1 MKRAL
6 ICVLSVFLLL
16 AAACSEQ
23 PQESRLMDGSV
34 EFTKENYPTVCVT
47 PYTENYSI
55 NMTAAV
61 LGITAE
67 EAKALIDVCDSTD
80 ECYLKLAS
88 GECDIVFA
96 HDYGKSVTEKLNTTA
111 LEFTSAELQR
121 DALVFMTN
129 GRAGVSELTTEQLTS
144 IYKGEITNWNE
155 VGGSDMPITLFGLK
169 GGTAGQNAFEKYI
182 SPDIAVA
189 PVYKTV
195 VTADGEFRA
204 EIDYD
209 NSDGAIGYT
218 LVSLVG
224 GEENG
229 GIKLISIN
237 KAAPSS
243 ENITSGNYPFS
254 VSVNLTIRA
263 SEAAENNV
271 RILYDWILSEQGK
284 IALGLVVQ

>member
-6 ICVLSVFLLL
+6 IGVLSVFLLL
-16 AAACSEQ
+16 TAACSEL
-23 PQESRLMDGSV
+23 PQESRLKDGSV

-47 PYTENYSI
+47 PYTENYGI

-61 LGITAE
+61 LGIALE
-67 EAKALIDVCDSTD
+67 EAKSMITVCDSTD

-111 LEFTSAELQR
+111 LRFTSAELQR

-129 GRAGVSELTTEQLTS
+129 GKSGVDELTPEQIAS
-144 IYKGEITNWNE
+144 IYNGEITNWS
-155 VGGSDMPITLFGLK
+155 VQGGSDMPITLFGLRC
-169 GGTAGQNAFEKYI
+169 GTAGQNAFEKYI

-189 PVYKTV
+189 PVCKTV
-195 VTADGEFRA
+195 VTADGEFKA

-218 LVSLVG
+218 LFSLAG
-224 GEENG
+224 GLDNG
-229 GIKLISIN
+229 GIKPISIN
-237 KAAPSS
+237 KVAPSS
-243 ENITSGNYPFS
+243 ENITSGKYPFL

-263 SEAAENNV
+263 SEAAGNNI

-284 IALGLVVQ
+284 FALGLAGQ